1 MGGISKMDAALIER
15 FGDQRIPRY
24 TSYPTAPHFSAA
36 VGARE
41 AEAWLQAL
49 DPAATLSLYLH
60 VPFCSALCWYC
71 GCHTKVPGDDAPVAR
86 YVEALER
93 DIRRVADLL
102 PAAMRVVHLHWGG
115 GTPTII
121 GPARLRRVM
130 DVIRRRFAVE
140 DEAELAIEIDPRRL
154 TAEMAAALGA
164 EGFSRASL
172 GVQSFDPVVQQAIHR
187 MQSFE
192 DTTRAVD
199 LLRGA
204 GIAGINFDI
213 LYGLPHQSASSCR
226 ETTERAVGLAPDRL
240 AVFGYAHVPAMKRH
254 QQRIDAQALPGA
266 AERHEA
272 AEAIAEALARQ
283 GYVAIGLDHFARPE
297 DALAR
302 ALAEQRLR
310 RNFQGYTADPAA
322 ALIGFGASAI
332 SALPQGYLQNTPLI
346 GAYGEAAAEGRLAIQ
361 RGAALDGD
369 DRLRRDIID
378 HLMCYLAV
386 DLGEIAA
393 RHGADPRR
401 FAPERRALEDLA
413 RQGIVRL
420 AGERIEVA
428 EGCRML
434 VRVVAAA
441 FDAYLDRA
449 AGRHARAI

>member
-1 MGGISKMDAALIER
+1 
-15 FGDQRIPRY
+15 
-24 TSYPTAPHFSAA
+24 
-36 VGARE
+36 
-41 AEAWLQAL
+41 
-49 DPAATLSLYLH
+49 
-60 VPFCSALCWYC
+60 
-71 GCHTKVPGDDAPVAR
+71 
-86 YVEALER
+86 
-93 DIRRVADLL
+93 
-102 PAAMRVVHLHWGG
+102 
-115 GTPTII
+115 
-121 GPARLRRVM
+121 
-130 DVIRRRFAVE
+130 VIRRRFAVE

-346 GAYGEAAAEGRLAIQ
+346 GAYGEAAAEGRLATQ